1 MDCRYFRNQH
11 LAFLDNTLS
20 DAELTAMHEHLA
32 ECEACARHDTA
43 IRRGLLLFRNLPVI
57 KPSRDFHERLNARLQ
72 QLHQAELSAA
82 VYRGPGVG
90 SFIAAAAGVVAAG
103 FLAAATLNM
112 TSPVRELALAPVV
125 ASAPELPPSPI
136 VNQGFVASASAGMPL
151 WAAAVLAEQAPV
163 HFATEQFRLAG
174 WGK

>member
-11 LAFLDNTLS
+11 LAYLDNTLD
-20 DAELTAMHEHLA
+20 DAELAAMQAHLA
-32 ECEACARHDTA
+32 ECEACSRHDTA
-43 IRRGLLLFRNLPVI
+43 IRRGLLLFRNLPAI
-57 KPSRDFHERLNARLQ
+57 EPSPDFSNRLSAKLQ
-72 QLHQAELSAA
+72 QLHQADLRAA
-82 VYRGPGVG
+82 AYRGPGVG

-112 TSPVRELALAPVV
+112 TPSVHELALAPVV

-174 WGK
+174 WGQ